1 MKNKGIEK
9 AVQATILTMIRRG
22 ELYTPE
28 QAKGLAMANLELQ
41 TKMMTVAVNRG
52 CGIGKKRFQR
62 DVKPVLEALLDQWQ
76 RDTDTVDMEYADARI
91 DKLYAEV
98 MD

>member
-1 MKNKGIEK
+1 MNKGIEK
-9 AVQATILTMIRRG
+9 AVQATILAMIRRG

-62 DVKPVLEALLDQWQ
+62 DVKPVLDQWQ
-76 RDTDTVDMEYADARI
+76 KDTDTVDMEYADARI

>member
-1 MKNKGIEK
+1 MNKGIEK
-9 AVQATILTMIRRG
+9 AVQATILAMIRRG

-62 DVKPVLEALLDQWQ
+62 DVKPVLE
-76 RDTDTVDMEYADARI
+76 
-91 DKLYAEV
+91 
-98 MD
+98 